1 MKIVFP
7 RQIIQY
13 EIFWNKIFRIFIKPC
28 YKYNVLILTL
38 KNVDWRN
45 AMYLEQFVPD
55 ASLEFGIPFAAY
67 VVVMKIT

>member
-1 MKIVFP
+1 MKMVFP

-38 KNVDWRN
+38 KNVD
-45 AMYLEQFVPD
+45 
-55 ASLEFGIPFAAY
+55 
-67 VVVMKIT
+67 